1 VPVLRMLGLPREELR
16 RRATALAERLRAIPG
31 LRVGVRNDV
40 AYVGGGSLP
49 DRALPTAVIEVV
61 AKDLSDAELATRLRT
76 GRPAVLG
83 RVQGGKLLLDVRT
96 VFDEHIEPLVEAVR
110 AAAAVTS

>member
-1 VPVLRMLGLPREELR
+1 MSADRGVQL
-16 RRATALAERLRAIPG
+16 TQRLRTIPG

-61 AKDLSDAELATRLRT
+61 ARNVSDAELAARLRT
-76 GRPAVLG
+76 GTPAVLG
-83 RVQGGKLLLDVRT
+83 RVQDGKVLLDVRT
-96 VFDEHIEPLVEAVR
+96 VFDDQVDPLVEAVR
-110 AAAAVTS
+110 AAVAISS